1 MRGTDWVAARL
12 GLTNNLTRSSQA
24 HDHATLGRLHVK
36 PAYVHRPWLRGMA
49 MELSSQSAK
58 RLFKQPGTFAL
69 AVIKQFRA
77 NQGVLLAG
85 AVAYYTLL
93 SLVPLLIL
101 ILMALSHIVPED
113 RLLLTLRDYLEFVVP
128 GQSAALVEEVRTFLA
143 QKEVVGGILFVTMLF
158 FSALAFTI
166 LENAMSVIFYHRV
179 KIKRRHFLVSAVMPY
194 LFILFL
200 GVGLL
205 IVTVL
210 SGVLQFVG
218 TRSITILGQPHSLD
232 RISIFLLYIV
242 GVTGEML
249 LLTAIY
255 FIMPVGRLSLRHAL
269 IVGATATLLWEM
281 MRHILAWYYTTM
293 SQIQLVY
300 GSLTTAIAVLLSV
313 EIGALVLLVGAQV
326 IAEYERISREPIET
340 PGPSMKLEDPAERK
354 I

>member
-1 MRGTDWVAARL
+1 MW
-12 GLTNNLTRSSQA
+12 SI
-24 HDHATLGRLHVK
+24 GRT
-36 PAYVHRPWLRGMA
+36 
-49 MELSSQSAK
+49 AK
-58 RLFKQPGTFAL
+58 KIFRQPGAFAV

-101 ILMALSHIVPED
+101 MLMALSHIIPED
-113 RLLLTLRDYLEFVVP
+113 RLLLTLGEYLEFVVP
-128 GQSAALVEEVRTFLA
+128 GQSTALVAEVRTFLA
-143 QKEVVGGILFVTMLF
+143 QKQVVGSILFLTMVF

-179 KIKRRHFLVSAVMPY
+179 KIQRRHFLVSAVMPY
-194 LFILFL
+194 LFIVFL
-200 GVGLL
+200 GLGLL

-218 TRSITILGQPHSLD
+218 TKSIMVLGQPRSLD
-232 RISIFLLYIV
+232 QISIFLLYLL

-255 FIMPVGRLSLRHAL
+255 FVMPVGRLSLRHAL
-269 IVGATATLLWEM
+269 IGGATATALWEM
-281 MRHILAWYYTTM
+281 MRHVLAWYYTTM

-313 EIGALVLLVGAQV
+313 EIGALVLLIGAQV

-340 PGPSMKLEDPAERK
+340 KSLPIKLKSAN
-354 I
+354 